1 MPSMNRNSP
10 YYAQVQ
16 LLIRL
21 LPMVAA
27 ETCFA
32 LKGGTAI
39 NLFVRDF
46 PRLSV
51 DIDLVYL
58 LSSNRVEALAD
69 IRTALDRLA
78 DAFSKVVS
86 FEDLF
91 AGKICAA
98 LDRQHPRDLFD
109 IRLLLANEGLTAS
122 LKQAFLAYL
131 ISHQRP
137 MEELLAPN
145 LKDLSR
151 IYTDEFEGMTQGN
164 ASLDELEQARADLIV
179 GLHESLDD
187 NDKRFL
193 CSVYERNPQWAL
205 LGLDGIDELPAVQW
219 KLKNIE
225 KMPGSRRAECLKS
238 LKHILKQN

>member
-58 LSSNRVEALAD
+58 LSSNRAEALAD

-78 DAFSKVVS
+78 DAFSKVVPGIKIVKSYNDKQDALRLVVERNSARIKIELSPVSRGTVYPSETRSVVAAVEDEFGFAETQVVS

-145 LKDLSR
+145 LKAVS
-151 IYTDEFEGMTQGN
+151 YTHLRAHETD
-164 ASLDELEQARADLIV
+164 SYLVCRLLLE
-179 GLHESLDD
+179 
-187 NDKRFL
+187 K
-193 CSVYERNPQWAL
+193 
-205 LGLDGIDELPAVQW
+205 
-219 KLKNIE
+219 
-225 KMPGSRRAECLKS
+225 
-238 LKHILKQN
+238 

>member
-58 LSSNRVEALAD
+58 LSSNRAEALAD

-78 DAFSKVVS
+78 DAFSQVVS

-131 ISHQRP
+131 
-137 MEELLAPN
+137 
-145 LKDLSR
+145 
-151 IYTDEFEGMTQGN
+151 
-164 ASLDELEQARADLIV
+164 
-179 GLHESLDD
+179 
-187 NDKRFL
+187 
-193 CSVYERNPQWAL
+193 
-205 LGLDGIDELPAVQW
+205 
-219 KLKNIE
+219 
-225 KMPGSRRAECLKS
+225 
-238 LKHILKQN
+238 